1 MAAINFGECVLP
13 TLKRLSCFASRG
25 VRSSAKGDI
34 GLETTRDLNTSKTR
48 YWTARWPGR
57 PSPFLRMRALDLTRL
72 KVTLPLTP
80 SIGLMESMSKGQMT
94 TFKEKL
100 QALHDALSDAYDE
113 DQENEEQHA
122 EKQHENPIGR

>member
-1 MAAINFGECVLP
+1 
-13 TLKRLSCFASRG
+13 
-25 VRSSAKGDI
+25 
-34 GLETTRDLNTSKTR
+34 
-48 YWTARWPGR
+48 
-57 PSPFLRMRALDLTRL
+57 MRALDLTRL
-72 KVTLPLTP
+72 KVTLPVTP

-113 DQENEEQHA
+113 DQENDEQHA

>member
-1 MAAINFGECVLP
+1 M
-13 TLKRLSCFASRG
+13 
-25 VRSSAKGDI
+25 
-34 GLETTRDLNTSKTR
+34 
-48 YWTARWPGR
+48 
-57 PSPFLRMRALDLTRL
+57 
-72 KVTLPLTP
+72 TP

-113 DQENEEQHA
+113 DQDNDEQYA

>member
-1 MAAINFGECVLP
+1 M
-13 TLKRLSCFASRG
+13 
-25 VRSSAKGDI
+25 
-34 GLETTRDLNTSKTR
+34 
-48 YWTARWPGR
+48 
-57 PSPFLRMRALDLTRL
+57 
-72 KVTLPLTP
+72 TP

-113 DQENEEQHA
+113 DQENDEQHA